1 MASDRVDRSDRV
13 GEDTPVV
20 VGVRILDAAGDEP
33 RCLRYPDRIGIRCLA
48 DPVTIAALPAS
59 VHDEMGVAGRAP
71 IEPLDREP
79 PAIAVAEVLD
89 DTRQAS
95 LPHPRQVEP
104 AAHGLAGITRH
115 GDVVDLDSREPG
127 VVGNESRAAP
137 RSPCLLERRCP
148 EFVEVSRFIALGSV
162 LPQFLQ
168 RPVDEHHWFLSLARI
183 ALSQGSPP
191 SVSAAR
197 TGQPV
202 PVATARSVWIST
214 SVPSARA
221 RAAAT
226 SPSGTG
232 STTSR

>member
-33 RCLRYPDRIGIRCLA
+33 RSLRYPDRIGIRRLA

-59 VHDEMGVAGRAP
+59 IHDEMGVAGRAP
-71 IEPLDREP
+71 IEPLDRKP

-89 DTRQAS
+89 DARQAS

-127 VVGNESRAAP
+127 VVGNESRGAP

-148 EFVEVSRFIALGSV
+148 EFVEVSRFIALGYV

-168 RPVDEHHWFLSLARI
+168 RPVDEHHWFLSFGTDCV
-183 ALSQGSPP
+183 LSQGSLP
-191 SVSAAR
+191 SASAAR

-226 SPSGTG
+226 SPSG
-232 STTSR
+232 